1 MSEPF
6 DFEAFI
12 AGTQLAQSKT
22 GFFRVDN
29 RVKIAELAKQYDEAS
44 VDADTRE
51 GSGKTAR
58 KKIADQIE
66 ALRDEM
72 EKSRVD
78 ITLRSLTPEEF
89 QAVAIGDEP
98 SAVYGQ
104 LATQSV
110 EPKLDAGQWKRLAD
124 AIGYAQFAQI
134 TADANDLVLSKVAVP
149 DFSPS
154 DSETTTRRASSEN

>member
-44 VDADTRE
+44 ADADTRE

-89 QAVAIGDEP
+89 RATGDDP
-98 SAVYGQ
+98 NAVYGQ

-124 AIGYAQFAQI
+124 AIGFAQFAQI